1 MRYYQPSEGHLDLCL
16 LAHKLFR
23 TRPADLP
30 AASLRLAT
38 AYYEKLGQP
47 EPVTPAHPG
56 YYCAMHALSAWDRV
70 VVQQLRPAAVKRVR
84 ELQLGY
90 VPTEPAPMLRAP
102 WMIEVKR
109 GGDDT
114 DRLFGN
120 TIALCGVHL
129 MPIDMWL
136 LTGWRREGSREFF
149 TVGKW
154 PVTWGADDLGIS
166 DVEEVSARCV
176 DGVWVKSTDTDST
189 VFGGTD
195 WLSQAVQFAINLG
208 ELTAAEN
215 APLRV
220 DEERTEHRSA
230 GSSSSRQTGGRKSP
244 PDLRWVVRHVYLDEP
259 SRPSLPS
266 ATAGTREPLDTTD
279 RQLAKVEVRAH
290 MRRQRFGP
298 GNTQTKRIYIDPFEA
313 RRWTSGR
320 PVKVVIDTKRGK
332 K

>member
-1 MRYYQPSEGHLDLCL
+1 MRGLLRSEGHLDLCL

-23 TRPADLP
+23 TRPADLS
-30 AASLRLAT
+30 AAALRLAA

-90 VPTEPAPMLRAP
+90 VPTEPAPLLRAP

-109 GGDDT
+109 GGDDS

-154 PVTWGADDLGIS
+154 PVTWGTDDLGIS

-176 DGVWVKSTDTDST
+176 DGVWVKSADTDST
-189 VFGGTD
+189 VFGATD

-230 GSSSSRQTGGRKSP
+230 GSSSSLKTGGRKSP
-244 PDLRWVVRHVYLDEP
+244 PDLRWLVRHVYLDEP

-266 ATAGTREPLDTTD
+266 ATTGTREPLDTTD

-298 GNTQTKRIYIDPFEA
+298 GNSQTKRIYIDPF
-313 RRWTSGR
+313 
-320 PVKVVIDTKRGK
+320 
-332 K
+332 

>member
-30 AASLRLAT
+30 ASALRLAT
-38 AYYEKLGQP
+38 ADYQKLGQP
-47 EPVTPAHPG
+47 DPVTPAHAG

-84 ELQLGY
+84 ELRLGY
-90 VPTEPAPMLRAP
+90 VPTEPAPMLRA
-102 WMIEVKR
+102 
-109 GGDDT
+109 
-114 DRLFGN
+114 
-120 TIALCGVHL
+120 
-129 MPIDMWL
+129 
-136 LTGWRREGSREFF
+136 GWRREGSREFF

-176 DGVWVKSTDTDST
+176 DGAWVSSADTDST

-195 WLSQAVQFAINLG
+195 WLSQAVQFVINLG

-215 APLRV
+215 TPLRV

-244 PDLRWVVRHVYLDEP
+244 PALRWVVRHVYLDEP

-320 PVKVVIDTKRGK
+320 SSEVNLSNLTQLAIGLV
-332 K
+332 